1 MVWFTSPA
9 LSRRR
14 LAGPLLVVIAVM
26 LMAVLT
32 ACQSTAEAPTVTQS
46 ANAEPGSTG
55 GGSYASLFEQAR
67 QQATSDFEREVLA
80 DDQITRAE
88 YEEATQL
95 WVECLAG
102 KGVEVKL
109 QDQGGYYTA
118 GVPAENSEGFEEN
131 SDLCAEG
138 TTAVIEPLYIQIL
151 QNPGNEDP
159 TELIVACLI
168 ETGLADSSF
177 TVEQWNELSSQGQ
190 NAQWPFD
197 IEDPRWGACLTN
209 PSDPQGY

>member
-14 LAGPLLVVIAVM
+14 LAVPLLVVIAIM
-26 LMAVLT
+26 LMAALT
-32 ACQSTAEAPTVTQS
+32 ACQSTDETPTVTQS
-46 ANAEPGSTG
+46 ADADPGSTG
-55 GGSYASLFEQAR
+55 GGYASLFEQAR
-67 QQATSDFEREVLA
+67 QQATSDFEREVLT

-95 WVECLAG
+95 WVDCLAG
-102 KGVEVKL
+102 KGINVKL

-118 GVPAENSEGFEEN
+118 GVPAEDSSGFEEN